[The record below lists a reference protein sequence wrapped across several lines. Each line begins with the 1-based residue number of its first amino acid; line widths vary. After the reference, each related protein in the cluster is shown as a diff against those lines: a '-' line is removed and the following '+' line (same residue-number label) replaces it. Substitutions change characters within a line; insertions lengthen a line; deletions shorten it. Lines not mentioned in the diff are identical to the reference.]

1 MFGSVMSDFWLLVE
15 LGFSHV
21 WDWQG
26 YDHLLF
32 LAALCLRFSTRQWKP
47 LLWLITCFT
56 IGHSLSLILASLEV
70 VKVSSIWIE
79 FLIPVSI
86 AATAV
91 YNMIYARAVWVRNN
105 QLVMWVTLFFGLV
118 HGFGFAGYFELIR
131 DVDQPLWS
139 SLLFFALGIEG
150 AQIVL
155 GALMLLLSFVVLNV
169 LGRNR
174 RDWVLVVSSVIIGI
188 LLPIIIE
195 RWP

>member
-1 MFGSVMSDFWLLVE
+1 MSDFWLLVE

-32 LAALCLRFSTRQWKP
+32 LAALCLPFSARQWKP

-70 VKVSSIWIE
+70 LEGSSTWIE

-91 YNMIYARAVWVRNN
+91 YNMIYAQRVWVRSNR
-105 QLVMWVTLFFGLV
+105 LVMWVTLFFGLV

-131 DVDQPLWS
+131 DVEQPLWS

-155 GALMLLLSFVVLNV
+155 GTLMLLLSLVALNV
-169 LGRNR
+169 FDRNR
-174 RDWVLVVSSVIIGI
+174 RDWILVVSSVIIGI

>member
-1 MFGSVMSDFWLLVE
+1 MSDFWLLVE

-32 LAALCLRFSTRQWKP
+32 LAALCLPFSARQWKP

-70 VKVSSIWIE
+70 LEVSSAWIE
-79 FLIPVSI
+79 FLIPLSI

-91 YNMIYARAVWVRNN
+91 YNMIYAQRVWVRSNR
-105 QLVMWVTLFFGLV
+105 LVMWVTLFFGLV

-131 DVDQPLWS
+131 DVEQPLWS

-155 GALMLLLSFVVLNV
+155 GTLMLLLSLVALNV
-169 LGRNR
+169 FDRNR
-174 RDWVLVVSSVIIGI
+174 RDWILVVSSVIIGI

>member
-1 MFGSVMSDFWLLVE
+1 MSDFWLLIE

-21 WDWQG
+21 WDLQG

-32 LAALCLRFSTRQWKP
+32 LTALCLPFSSRQWKP
-47 LLWLITCFT
+47 LLWLITWFT
-56 IGHSLSLILASLEV
+56 IGHSLSLILASLKV
-70 VKVSSIWIE
+70 VAVSSVWIE

-91 YNMIYARAVWVRNN
+91 YNIIYAKAVRVRNN
-105 QLVMWVTLFFGLV
+105 QIVMWITLFFGLV

-131 DVDQPLWS
+131 DLEQPLWS
-139 SLLFFALGIEG
+139 SLLFFAFGIEG

-155 GALMLLLSFVVLNV
+155 GALMLLISFVMLNV
-169 LGRNR
+169 FDRNR
-174 RDWVLVVSSVIIGI
+174 RDWILVVSSVIIGI

>member
-1 MFGSVMSDFWLLVE
+1 MSDFWLLVD

-32 LAALCLRFSTRQWKP
+32 LAALCLPFSARQWKP

-70 VKVSSIWIE
+70 LEVSSVWIE
-79 FLIPVSI
+79 FLIPLSI

-91 YNMIYARAVWVRNN
+91 YNMIYAQRVWVRSNW
-105 QLVMWVTLFFGLV
+105 LVMGVTLFFGLV

-131 DVDQPLWS
+131 DVEQPLWS

-155 GALMLLLSFVVLNV
+155 GTLMLLLSLVALNV
-169 LGRNR
+169 FDRNR
-174 RDWVLVVSSVIIGI
+174 RDWILVVSSVIIGI

>member
-1 MFGSVMSDFWLLVE
+1 MSDFWLLVE

-32 LAALCLRFSTRQWKP
+32 LAALCLPFSTRQWKP

-70 VKVSSIWIE
+70 VAVSSVWIE

-139 SLLFFALGIEG
+139 SLLFFALGIES

>member
-1 MFGSVMSDFWLLVE
+1 MSDFWLLVE

-32 LAALCLRFSTRQWKP
+32 LAALCLPFSARQWKP

-70 VKVSSIWIE
+70 LEVSSTWIE

-91 YNMIYARAVWVRNN
+91 YNIIYDQRVWVRSNR
-105 QLVMWVTLFFGLV
+105 LVMWVTLFFGLV

-131 DVDQPLWS
+131 DVEQPLWS

-155 GALMLLLSFVVLNV
+155 GTLMLLLSLVALNV
-169 LGRNR
+169 FDRNR
-174 RDWVLVVSSVIIGI
+174 RDWILVVSSVIIGI

>member
-1 MFGSVMSDFWLLVE
+1 MSDFWLLVE

-32 LAALCLRFSTRQWKP
+32 LAALCLPFSLRQWKP

-70 VKVSSIWIE
+70 VAVSSIWIE

-86 AATAV
+86 ATTAV
-91 YNMIYARAVWVRNN
+91 YNIIYAKPIPVKNH
-105 QLVMWVTLFFGLV
+105 QLVMWFTLFFGLV

-131 DVDQPLWS
+131 DLEQPLWS
-139 SLLFFALGIEG
+139 SLLFFAFGIEV

-155 GALMLLLSFVVLNV
+155 GTLMLLLSFLLLNV
-169 LGRNR
+169 FNLNR
-174 RDWVLVVSSVIIGI
+174 RDWILIVSSVIIGI

>member
-1 MFGSVMSDFWLLVE
+1 MSDFWLLVE

-32 LAALCLRFSTRQWKP
+32 LAALCLPFSTRQWKP

-105 QLVMWVTLFFGLV
+105 QLVMWVTLFFGVV

-169 LGRNR
+169 MGRNR

-195 RWP
+195 RSP

>member
-1 MFGSVMSDFWLLVE
+1 MSDFWLLVE

-26 YDHLLF
+26 IDHLLF
-32 LAALCLRFSTRQWKP
+32 LAALCLPFSARQWKP

-70 VKVSSIWIE
+70 VAVSSIWIE

-86 AATAV
+86 VATAV
-91 YNMIYARAVWVRNN
+91 YNIIYAKAARVRNN
-105 QLVMWVTLFFGLV
+105 KLVMWITLFFGLV

-131 DVDQPLWS
+131 DLEQPLWS
-139 SLLFFALGIEG
+139 SLLFFAFGIEG

-155 GALMLLLSFVVLNV
+155 GTLMLLLSFLVLNV
-169 LGRNR
+169 FDRNR
-174 RDWVLVVSSVIIGI
+174 RDWILVVSSVIIGI

>member
-1 MFGSVMSDFWLLVE
+1 MSDFWLLVE

-32 LAALCLRFSTRQWKP
+32 LAALCLPFSTRQWKP

-70 VKVSSIWIE
+70 VALSSIWIE

-139 SLLFFALGIEG
+139 SLLFFALGIES

>member
-1 MFGSVMSDFWLLVE
+1 MSDFWLLVE

-32 LAALCLRFSTRQWKP
+32 LAALCLPFSTRQWKP

-105 QLVMWVTLFFGLV
+105 QLVMWVTLFFGVV

-131 DVDQPLWS
+131 DVEQPLWS
-139 SLLFFALGIEG
+139 SLLFFALGIEA

>member
-1 MFGSVMSDFWLLVE
+1 MSDFWLLVE

-21 WDWQG
+21 WDWKG
-26 YDHLLF
+26 VDHLLF
-32 LAALCLRFSTRQWKP
+32 LAALCLPFSARQWKP

-56 IGHSLSLILASLEV
+56 IGHSLSLVLASLEV
-70 VKVSSIWIE
+70 VKVSSTWIE

-91 YNMIYARAVWVRNN
+91 YNMIYAQRVWVRSNR
-105 QLVMWVTLFFGLV
+105 LVMWVTLFFGLV

-131 DVDQPLWS
+131 DVEQPLWS

-155 GALMLLLSFVVLNV
+155 GILMLLFSFVVLHV

>member
-1 MFGSVMSDFWLLVE
+1 MSDFWLLVDM
-15 LGFSHV
+15 GFSHV

-32 LAALCLRFSTRQWKP
+32 LAALCLPFFTRQWKA

-56 IGHSLSLILASLEV
+56 IGHSLSLVLASLEV
-70 VKVSSIWIE
+70 VAVSSTWIE

-91 YNMIYARAVWVRNN
+91 YNMIYAQRVWVRNN
-105 QLVMWVTLFFGLV
+105 QLVIWVTLFFGVV

-131 DVDQPLWS
+131 DVDQPLLS
-139 SLLFFALGIEG
+139 SLLFFALGIES

-188 LLPIIIE
+188 LVPIIIE

>member
-1 MFGSVMSDFWLLVE
+1 MSDFWLLVE

-32 LAALCLRFSTRQWKP
+32 LAALCLPFSTRQWKP

-86 AATAV
+86 ATTAV

-105 QLVMWVTLFFGLV
+105 QLVMWVTLFFGVV

-169 LGRNR
+169 LGSNR

>member
-1 MFGSVMSDFWLLVE
+1 
-15 LGFSHV
+15 
-21 WDWQG
+21 
-26 YDHLLF
+26 
-32 LAALCLRFSTRQWKP
+32 
-47 LLWLITCFT
+47 
-56 IGHSLSLILASLEV
+56 LILASLEV
-70 VKVSSIWIE
+70 VKVSSTWIE

-91 YNMIYARAVWVRNN
+91 YNMVYAQRVWVRSNR
-105 QLVMWVTLFFGLV
+105 LVMWVTLFFGLV
-118 HGFGFAGYFELIR
+118 HGFGFAGYFELIS
-131 DVDQPLWS
+131 DVEQPLWS

-155 GALMLLLSFVVLNV
+155 GALMVLLSLVVLTV

>member
-1 MFGSVMSDFWLLVE
+1 MSDFWLLVE

-32 LAALCLRFSTRQWKP
+32 LAALCLPFSPRQWKP

-105 QLVMWVTLFFGLV
+105 QLVMWVTLFFGVV

-139 SLLFFALGIEG
+139 SLLFFAFGIEG

-155 GALMLLLSFVVLNV
+155 GVLMLLLSFVVLNV
-169 LGRNR
+169 MGRNR

>member
-1 MFGSVMSDFWLLVE
+1 MSDFWLLVE

-32 LAALCLRFSTRQWKP
+32 LAALCLPFSTRQWKP

-139 SLLFFALGIEG
+139 SLLFFALGIES

-155 GALMLLLSFVVLNV
+155 GGLMLLLSFVVLNV

-174 RDWVLVVSSVIIGI
+174 RDWVLVVSIVIIGI

>member
-1 MFGSVMSDFWLLVE
+1 MSDFWLLVE

-32 LAALCLRFSTRQWKP
+32 LAALCLPFSTRQWKP

-105 QLVMWVTLFFGLV
+105 QLVVWVTLFFGLV

>member
-1 MFGSVMSDFWLLVE
+1 MSDFWLLVE

-32 LAALCLRFSTRQWKP
+32 LAALCLPFSARQWKP

-56 IGHSLSLILASLEV
+56 IGHSLSLILASIEVLEV
-70 VKVSSIWIE
+70 SSTLIE

-91 YNMIYARAVWVRNN
+91 YNMIYAQRVWVRSNR
-105 QLVMWVTLFFGLV
+105 LVMWVTLFFGLV

-131 DVDQPLWS
+131 DVEQPLWS

-155 GALMLLLSFVVLNV
+155 GTLMLLLSFVVLNV
-169 LGRNR
+169 FDRNR
-174 RDWVLVVSSVIIGI
+174 RDWILVVSSVIIGI

>member
-1 MFGSVMSDFWLLVE
+1 MSDFWLLVE
-15 LGFSHV
+15 MGFSHV

-32 LAALCLRFSTRQWKP
+32 LAALCLPFSLRQWKP

-56 IGHSLSLILASLEV
+56 IGHSLSLIFASFEV
-70 VKVSSIWIE
+70 VKVSSTWIE

-91 YNMIYARAVWVRNN
+91 NNMIHAKALSDRNN
-105 QLVMWVTLFFGLV
+105 QLVMWVTFFFGLV

-131 DVDQPLWS
+131 DAKQPLWS

-155 GALMLLLSFVVLNV
+155 GILMLLLSFMFLNV

-174 RDWVLVVSSVIIGI
+174 RDWVLVASSVIIGI
-188 LLPIIIE
+188 LLPVIIE

>member
-1 MFGSVMSDFWLLVE
+1 MSDFWLLVE

-32 LAALCLRFSTRQWKP
+32 LAALFLPFSARQWKP

-56 IGHSLSLILASLEV
+56 IGHSLSLVLASFEV
-70 VKVSSIWIE
+70 LKVSSTWIE

-91 YNMIYARAVWVRNN
+91 YNIIYAQHVWVRSNR
-105 QLVMWVTLFFGLV
+105 LVMWVTLFFGLV

-131 DVDQPLWS
+131 DVEQPLWS

-155 GALMLLLSFVVLNV
+155 GALMLLLSFVVLSV

-174 RDWVLVVSSVIIGI
+174 RDWVLMVSSVIIGI

>member
-1 MFGSVMSDFWLLVE
+1 MSDFWLLVE

-21 WDWQG
+21 WDCQG

-32 LAALCLRFSTRQWKP
+32 LAALCLPFSTRQWKP

-70 VKVSSIWIE
+70 AEVSSTWIE
-79 FLIPVSI
+79 FLIPMSI
-86 AATAV
+86 VATAI
-91 YNMIYARAVWVRNN
+91 YNMIYAQVVWVRSNR
-105 QLVMWVTLFFGLV
+105 LVMWVTLFFGLV

-131 DVDQPLWS
+131 DVEQPLWS
-139 SLLFFALGIEG
+139 SLLFFAVGIEG

-155 GALMLLLSFVVLNV
+155 GALMLLLSFVVLNM

-188 LLPIIIE
+188 LLPILIE

>member
-1 MFGSVMSDFWLLVE
+1 MSDFWLLVE

-32 LAALCLRFSTRQWKP
+32 LAALCLPFSTRQWKP

-91 YNMIYARAVWVRNN
+91 YNMIYTRAVWVRNN

-139 SLLFFALGIEG
+139 SLLFFAFGIEG

>member
-1 MFGSVMSDFWLLVE
+1 MSDFWLLVE

-32 LAALCLRFSTRQWKP
+32 LAALCLPFFTRQWKA

-56 IGHSLSLILASLEV
+56 IGHSLSLVLASLEV
-70 VKVSSIWIE
+70 VAVSSTWIE

-91 YNMIYARAVWVRNN
+91 YNMIHAQRVWVRNN
-105 QLVMWVTLFFGLV
+105 QLVIWVTLFFGVV

-131 DVDQPLWS
+131 DVDQPLLS
-139 SLLFFALGIEG
+139 SLLFFALGIES

-188 LLPIIIE
+188 LVPIIIE

>member
-1 MFGSVMSDFWLLVE
+1 MSDFWLLVE

-32 LAALCLRFSTRQWKP
+32 LSALCLPFSTRQWKP

>member
-1 MFGSVMSDFWLLVE
+1 MSDFWLLVE

-32 LAALCLRFSTRQWKP
+32 LAALCLPFSTRQWKP

-105 QLVMWVTLFFGLV
+105 QLVMWVTLFFGVV

-155 GALMLLLSFVVLNV
+155 GALMLLLSFVALNV

>member
-1 MFGSVMSDFWLLVE
+1 MSDFWLLIE

-21 WDWQG
+21 WDLQG

-32 LAALCLRFSTRQWKP
+32 LTALCLPFSSRQWKP
-47 LLWLITCFT
+47 LLWLITWFT
-56 IGHSLSLILASLEV
+56 IGHSLSLILASLKV
-70 VKVSSIWIE
+70 VTVSSVWIE

-91 YNMIYARAVWVRNN
+91 YNIIYAKAVRVRNN
-105 QLVMWVTLFFGLV
+105 QIVMWITLFFGLV

-131 DVDQPLWS
+131 DLEQPLWS
-139 SLLFFALGIEG
+139 SLLFFAFGIEG

-155 GALMLLLSFVVLNV
+155 GALMLLISFVMLNV
-169 LGRNR
+169 FDRNR
-174 RDWVLVVSSVIIGI
+174 RDWILVVSSVIIGI

>member
-1 MFGSVMSDFWLLVE
+1 MSDFWLLVE

-32 LAALCLRFSTRQWKP
+32 LAALCLPFSTRQWKP

-86 AATAV
+86 ATTAV

-169 LGRNR
+169 LGSNR

>member
-1 MFGSVMSDFWLLVE
+1 MSDFWLLVE

-32 LAALCLRFSTRQWKP
+32 LAALCLPFSTRQWKP

-105 QLVMWVTLFFGLV
+105 QLVIWVTLFFGLV

-139 SLLFFALGIEG
+139 SLLFFALGIES

>member
-1 MFGSVMSDFWLLVE
+1 MNDFWLLIE

-21 WDWQG
+21 WDWKG

-32 LAALCLRFSTRQWKP
+32 LTALCLPFSARQWKP

-56 IGHSLSLILASLEV
+56 IGHSLSLILASLDLV
-70 VKVSSIWIE
+70 AVSSDWIE
-79 FLIPVSI
+79 LLILVSI

-91 YNMIYARAVWVRNN
+91 YNMRYAHRVWVKSNR
-105 QLVMWVTLFFGLV
+105 LVIWVSLFFGLV
-118 HGFGFAGYFELIR
+118 HGLGFAGYFELIR
-131 DVDQPLWS
+131 DVEQPLWS
-139 SLLFFALGIEG
+139 SLLLFALGIEC

-155 GALMLLLSFVVLNV
+155 GVLMLLLSFVVLNV

-174 RDWVLVVSSVIIGI
+174 HDWVLVVSSVIIGI